1 MSGIEDFY
9 VHTVTVETHLG
20 TGANGDV
27 YAAPTVV
34 TCYVDGSTQ
43 LIRNTNGEQVVSN
56 THVYCPIADG
66 AKFTPDS
73 RVTLQ
78 SGRTA
83 QVITTNQLDAPGLGL
98 PEHTAVYLT

>member
-27 YAAPTVV
+27 YAAPQTVPGLLQGEV
-34 TCYVDGSTQ
+34 K
-43 LIRNTNGEQVVSN
+43 LIRSTDGTQVVSASQF
-56 THVYCPIADG
+56 YCSIADG

-73 RVTLQ
+73 RVTVA

-83 QVITTNQLDAPGLGL
+83 QVIIVNSNDAPGLGL